1 MTARSSPGWWVSGTE
16 ARSTSSPHPEPC
28 DAHHRH
34 PEHPRRLR
42 RRRPR
47 PPGRRPG
54 PHHRRGDGRPADDRR
69 GVPHPGLPFP
79 PPVAHHVDERR
90 RADRAIRAV
99 RDDLAPGARTVVVP
113 GLSPA
118 HAICKL
124 ADDEGA
130 SMIVVGS
137 RHAAA
142 ERRMADADHALQVLR
157 STHAAVLVAP
167 DDRPVSPTIGRIVVG
182 FDDGAGSHDALATA
196 IELARATGAHLHLL
210 SVVPRESNAWW
221 VEGEATVDP
230 LALDRWVE
238 RRRSELSSAT
248 REALRERRR
257 HRHVRRG
264 PVRRRHPSPARSERR
279 RRSRRPRLAALG
291 EARARRARERLRA
304 RGPQEHLPDAR
315 GPAATSRRRRRRLAP
330 DGVGPELTRGLQPSG
345 LICCSHSM
353 EGTA

>member
-1 MTARSSPGWWVSGTE
+1 MPTTDTPSILAACDGADRGRQAVVLGRIIAEATGARLTIAAVY
-16 ARSTSSPHPEPC
+16 
-28 DAHHRH
+28 
-34 PEHPRRLR
+34 
-42 RRRPR
+42 
-47 PPGRRPG
+47 
-54 PHHRRGDGRPADDRR
+54 
-69 GVPHPGLPFP
+69 PHPGLPFP

-230 LALDRWVE
+230 VGPRPLGRATQERALE
-238 RRRSELSSAT
+238 RHPRSA
-248 REALRERRR
+248 RERRR

-345 LICCSHSM
+345 LICCSTRWKEPHDESRPP
-353 EGTA
+353 GRL

>member
-1 MTARSSPGWWVSGTE
+1 MPTTD
-16 ARSTSSPHPEPC
+16 TSSILAAC
-28 DAHHRH
+28 DGADRGRQAVVLGRIIA
-34 PEHPRRLR
+34 EATGARLTI
-42 RRRPR
+42 
-47 PPGRRPG
+47 
-54 PHHRRGDGRPADDRR
+54 AA
-69 GVPHPGLPFP
+69 VYPHPGLPFP

-90 RADRAIRAV
+90 RAERAIRAV

-248 REALRERRR
+248 REALGSAGDIDTSVEVLSGGAIPRLLEASAGADLVVLGSRRWAR
-257 HRHVRRG
+257 LAHVG
-264 PVRRRHPSPARSERR
+264 LGSVSEPVVRKSTCPTLVVPRR
-279 RRSRRPRLAALG
+279 RRDAVDDDSHLTAS
-291 EARARRARERLRA
+291 AR
-304 RGPQEHLPDAR
+304 
-315 GPAATSRRRRRRLAP
+315 S
-330 DGVGPELTRGLQPSG
+330 
-345 LICCSHSM
+345 
-353 EGTA
+353 